1 MSLPIAIRAM
11 LRYVAAWSPLVVLFI
26 LILTGSGDYSAQQ
39 VVSFALSTVS
49 IAAVL
54 GLPVVAIA
62 SRGGWPTQLTAGF
75 VVAHVGL
82 AAAYSAIWVLGIMLT
97 IMPGAGSFSA
107 ALASAESWIA
117 YQTAM
122 GIIVYFTVAGITWAR
137 LGVATARE
145 QAARTT
151 QAEALRVQAEL
162 AALRGQLDPHFL
174 FNTLHSVSVLVRR
187 DPQLAETA
195 LERLAS
201 LLRYVLDHKRG
212 LREDVLLSDELAFV
226 DNYLAIEAIRFG
238 ERLRIERDVSEDALA
253 CSVPSFA
260 LQPLVENAIKH
271 AIAPRAQGG
280 TLSLHGHRE
289 GDVLVLEVRDDGP
302 GQSVPSAASAAA
314 LAAASSASRSSDTS
328 AGAAPRSFGIG
339 LDALRQ
345 RLQALYGG
353 AASLTVAS
361 APGAGFAV
369 SMRLPA

>member
-1 MSLPIAIRAM
+1 MTLSTALRAG
-11 LRYVAAWSPLVVLFI
+11 LRYLAAWSPLVVLFV
-26 LILTGSGDYSAQQ
+26 LILAGTGGYSAQQ

-54 GLPVVAIA
+54 GVPVVALA
-62 SRGGWPTQLTAGF
+62 ARGAWPKQLTAGF
-75 VVAHVGL
+75 VVAHIAL
-82 AAAYSAIWVLGIMLT
+82 AAAFSALWSALIIVSM
-97 IMPGAGSFSA
+97 MPGVGSFVA
-107 ALASAESWIA
+107 TLDFAREWIVA
-117 YQTAM
+117 QTSM
-122 GIIVYFTVAGITWAR
+122 GVLVYFIVAGVTWAR
-137 LGVATARE
+137 IGVANARD

-151 QAEALRVQAEL
+151 RAEAMQVQAEL

-187 DPQLAETA
+187 DPPLAETA

-226 DNYLAIEAIRFG
+226 DDYLALEAIRFG
-238 ERLRIERDVSEDALA
+238 ERLRIERDVSEEALG

-289 GDVLVLEVRDDGP
+289 GNVLVLEVRDDGP
-302 GQSVPSAASAAA
+302 GRAELPVNPTGDVSA
-314 LAAASSASRSSDTS
+314 TS
-328 AGAAPRSFGIG
+328 APRSFGIG

-353 AASLTVAS
+353 AASLSVQS
-361 APGAGFAV
+361 APGAGFTV